1 MEKDEACP
9 HRECKH
15 YKESAP
21 SSPPRAPLEL
31 ADNIHTAYS
40 KAEAPGTSDEDDSES
55 SSGESSSDIEPCPHC
70 MTQKILNADNC
81 LLNNVNDFDLTSNEY
96 QSIRGNAA
104 AQAECWALNAAFYQ
118 THSAEHVPTTNGLT
132 ESVSAPYETSYGGEW
147 GKRSSSSYA

>member
-31 ADNIHTAYS
+31 VVRLHHTQADNIHTAYS

-70 MTQKILNADNC
+70 MT
-81 LLNNVNDFDLTSNEY
+81 